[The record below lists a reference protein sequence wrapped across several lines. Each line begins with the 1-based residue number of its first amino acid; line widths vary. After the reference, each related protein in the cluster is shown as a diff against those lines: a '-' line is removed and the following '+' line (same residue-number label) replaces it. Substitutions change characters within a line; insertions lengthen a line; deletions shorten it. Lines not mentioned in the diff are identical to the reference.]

1 MSLASNLSCSL
12 YADSW
17 AIPLFLFEIVIAKL
31 AVHYSCLPQGKRCVA
46 EFNQSS
52 LVFPEKLPF
61 FHVAAVRLGVW
72 SFMKIAY
79 FDTVF
84 SVELVMQYKNV
95 SEMSIIWFLQTLA
108 WIMLHACSILLYCM
122 LFKFISIFIIEFQRI
137 ATVTL
142 LSLFFSSPKR
152 FDWALYEVLVPKVD
166 IVLLRWSSRT
176 SWQSLIVQPTTFQSL
191 RPAWLAVWGSNL
203 GASLL
208 CLPLLRNSTFPA
220 TRMRSVWSN

>member
-17 AIPLFLFEIVIAKL
+17 AIPLFLFEIVIANL
-31 AVHYSCLPQGKRCVA
+31 AVHYSCLPQGKRCMYCWIQQPA
-46 EFNQSS
+46 LCFQKSCRS
-52 LVFPEKLPF
+52 PMLLL
-61 FHVAAVRLGVW
+61 LGW
-72 SFMKIAY
+72 GCDQFMKIAY
-79 FDTVF
+79 FDIVF
-84 SVELVMQYKNV
+84 SVELVMQHKNV

-142 LSLFFSSPKR
+142 LSLFSLLSSPQL

-176 SWQSLIVQPTTFQSL
+176 WWQSYTMPS
-191 RPAWLAVWGSNL
+191 
-203 GASLL
+203 
-208 CLPLLRNSTFPA
+208 
-220 TRMRSVWSN
+220 